1 MPPKTKKAYTPPKTL
16 EGFLGAQEKKYG
28 SRVIRRDN
36 VVQSA
41 YIPTGSIGLD
51 MALGGGW
58 RTGRIHQI
66 VGQPGCAKTSLAIR
80 GMAEAQ
86 KMFPSKAVG
95 YIDMERT
102 FEWDWAE
109 SLGLDTDTKKRFTI
123 IEADSSEDVSDIL
136 RDMLRS
142 ELYSMVAVDSI
153 GGMERAQVIFDKDAE
168 ESDMGK
174 NSQVITRLCKQSA
187 VIGSNTNTTTLL
199 INQYRKNFNGGMD
212 QAAGPML
219 LSYATTDSVT
229 MRRTY
234 GAENVEVRAIDG
246 DEVEVSRKIVA
257 KVERSKIF
265 PQGRKAEFY
274 FNNVDTDFGPI
285 GIDVAGEIFMM
296 ARRAGIIVPNKE
308 GSSWLVLPDGTKE
321 NGVPATM
328 RRIRSEPALL
338 EDLRTRCVESVAHER
353 IEEVETAFEPV
364 G

>member
-1 MPPKTKKAYTPPKTL
+1 MPPKKRTYSPPKSL
-16 EGFLGAQEKKYG
+16 DAFLTQQEKRYG
-28 SRVIRRDN
+28 TRVIRKETVRD
-36 VVQSA
+36 SL

-66 VGQPGCAKTSLAIR
+66 VGQPGSAKTSLAIM

-86 KMFPSKAVG
+86 KMFPNKAVC
-95 YIDMERT
+95 YIDIERT

-109 SLGLDTDTKKRFTI
+109 SLGLDTDTKKRFSI
-123 IEADSSEDVSDIL
+123 MEADSSEDAS
-136 RDMLRS
+136 DMLRDALMS
-142 ELYSMVAVDSI
+142 ELFSLVAVDSV
-153 GGMERAQVIFDKDAE
+153 GGLERAQVIYDKDAE

-174 NSQVITRLCKQSA
+174 NAQVISRMCKQCA
-187 VIGSNTNTTTLL
+187 VLGSNSNTTTLL

-212 QAAGPML
+212 QAAGPMVL
-219 LSYATTDSVT
+219 GYATTDSVA
-229 MRRTY
+229 MRRTF
-234 GAENVEVRAIDG
+234 GAENTETRVVEG

-265 PQGRKAEFY
+265 AQGRKAEFY

-285 GIDVAGEIFMM
+285 GIDSVGEVFMM
-296 ARRAGIIVPNKE
+296 ARRAGILVPNKE
-308 GSSWLVLPDGTKE
+308 GSSWIVFPDGTKE
-321 NGVPATM
+321 NGEAACK

-338 EDLRTRCVESVAHER
+338 ADLQKRLVDTVAHDR
-353 IEEVETAFEPV
+353 IPETETEFANA

>member
-1 MPPKTKKAYTPPKTL
+1 MPPKAKKTYTPPKSL
-16 EGFLGAQEKKYG
+16 DAFLTTQEKRFG
-28 SRVIRRDN
+28 ERVMRN
-36 VVQSA
+36 ETKVEQL

-66 VGQPGCAKTSLAIR
+66 VGQPGCAKTSLAIKA
-80 GMAEAQ
+80 MAEAQ
-86 KMFPSKAVG
+86 KMFPDKAVA
-95 YIDMERT
+95 YIDVERT
-102 FEWDWAE
+102 FEEEWAE
-109 SLGLDTDTKKRFTI
+109 SLGLNLDRKKKFTWI
-123 IEADSSEDVSDIL
+123 KVDSSEDVSDVL

-142 ELYSMVAVDSI
+142 ELFSMVVVDSI
-153 GGMERAQVIFDKDAE
+153 GAMERAQVLYEKDAE
-168 ESDMGK
+168 DNDMGK
-174 NSQVITRLCKQSA
+174 NAQVISRLCKQCA
-187 VIGSNTNTTTLL
+187 VIGDNTNTTTLV

-212 QAAGPML
+212 QASGPMIL
-219 LSYATTDSVT
+219 GYSTTDSVAL
-229 MRRTY
+229 RRTY
-234 GAENVEVRAIDG
+234 GAENVENRVIDG

-285 GIDVAGEIFMM
+285 GIDEVGEVFMM
-296 ARRAGIIVPNKE
+296 ARRAGIIVPNRE

-321 NGVPATM
+321 NGEPATK

-338 EDLRTRCVESVAHER
+338 EELRAKCVDTVAHER
-353 IEEVETAFEPV
+353 IEETEVEFVQA